1 MKKMINNLKVSVI
14 IINYNYGKYIK
25 DAINSLLNQTYFNIE
40 IIVVDDGSTDD
51 SRRIIDSYGNKIQKK
66 IYQKNSG
73 MTEAANQGF
82 KITTGEIIIF
92 LDADD
97 YLFNNALEKIVERW
111 DVGVS
116 KIHYRLKKVN
126 DNGSGIGFAPKLS
139 LKLDE
144 GDVWKKILTSGD
156 YSNVPTSGN
165 AFCKNVLENFFPIL
179 DSKIGD
185 GNSYFDKIPLDA
197 YLKMR
202 IPFFGK
208 VIAIQDSLAVYRVHG
223 KNNGATTSPYFNRKK
238 RQRVLKLAYLN
249 SIFLQNASCLKGF
262 SWHNDILFKK
272 NKMMTVRILS
282 YRFDGNSHLWKEDNK
297 KVFLLKLFKS
307 LFQAT
312 NYNKIRKV
320 YNLTLNIMFLFLKKE
335 WVIFLLRTVHPN
347 SYSKQ

>member
-1 MKKMINNLKVSVI
+1 MNRMIKNLKVSVI
-14 IINYNYGKYIK
+14 IINYNYGRYIK
-25 DAINSLLNQTYFNIE
+25 DAINSLLNQTYLNIE
-40 IIVVDDGSTDD
+40 IIVVDDGSTDH
-51 SRRIIDSYGNKIQKK
+51 SRRIIDSYGRRIQKK

-82 KITTGEIIIF
+82 KISTGEIVIF

-97 YLFNNALEKIVERW
+97 YLFDNALEKIVERW
-111 DVGVS
+111 DVGIS

-126 DNGSGIGFAPKLS
+126 DNGSEIGYAPKLTQ
-139 LKLDE
+139 KLDE

-165 AFCKNVLENFFPIL
+165 AFCKNVLKNFFPIL
-179 DSKIGD
+179 DSKIGN

-197 YLKMR
+197 YLKFR

-223 KNNGATTSPYFNRKK
+223 KNNGATTSPYFNRQK
-238 RQRVLKLAYLN
+238 RQRVLKLAFLN
-249 SIFLQNASCLKGF
+249 SIFLQKESNIKGF
-262 SWHNDILFKK
+262 KWHNDILFKK

-282 YRFDGNSHLWKEDNK
+282 YRFDRNIHLWKEDNK
-297 KVFLLKLFKS
+297 RVFLFKLFKS
-307 LFQAT
+307 LFQTT
-312 NYNKIRKV
+312 NYNIIRKV

-335 WVIFLLRTVHPN
+335 WATLLLRTVYCN
-347 SYSKQ
+347 SYLK